1 MKSIIIILILF
12 ITLVLVIKNTD
23 SDPYAE
29 GRHFG
34 YIITCKDGV
43 ITQNWVRRSR
53 IYNSNP
59 VKNSDGTLLRC
70 GQKYY

>member
-12 ITLVLVIKNTD
+12 FTLVLIIKNSD